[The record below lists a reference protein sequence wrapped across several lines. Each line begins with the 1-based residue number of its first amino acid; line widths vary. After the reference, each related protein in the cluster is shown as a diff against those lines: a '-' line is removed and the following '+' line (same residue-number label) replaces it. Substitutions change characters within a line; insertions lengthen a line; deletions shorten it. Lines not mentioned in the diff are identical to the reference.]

1 MEWVLQ
7 VVDEFDDAC
16 SAFKHGWMGIASEL
30 GMLSLAGAGIGSV
43 LAALALCSRT
53 I

>member
-16 SAFKHGWMGIASEL
+16 SAFRHGWMGIASEL
-30 GMLSLAGAGIGSV
+30 GIPAFAGAGLGSV